1 MAESRDKQSNEQRKG
16 QETRQRTAKGGDA
29 ADASAATSDA
39 PARGHEAFCEAMDEY
54 VRAVS
59 EAHAEAQRRLTDAVQ
74 TLSRRQRDP
83 HLEADKRVTDA
94 YQKMVSAANEAS
106 GRDDAQQTSANA
118 WNEYTREQQDAW
130 MDLQQAWSE
139 AARDHAGQVQTVE
152 EERRAALEDAYRGFV
167 RAQKAAFAALG
178 DDADPCL
185 LETVAHGMLSVA
197 SMAASAGVGLRR

>member
-16 QETRQRTAKGGDA
+16 QETRSRTKGGT
-29 ADASAATSDA
+29 ADASAGTSDA
-39 PARGHEAFCEAMDEY
+39 PPRGHEAFCEAMDEY

-83 HLEADKRVTDA
+83 HLEADKRVADA
-94 YQKMVSAANEAS
+94 YEKMVSAANEAS
-106 GRDDAQQTSANA
+106 GREDAQQTASNA
-118 WNEYTREQQDAW
+118 WNDYTREQQDAW

-152 EERRAALEDAYRGFV
+152 EERRAALEEAYRGFV
-167 RAQKAAFAALG
+167 RAQKAAFAGLG
-178 DDADPCL
+178 DEADPCL
-185 LETVAHGMLSVA
+185 LETVAHGLLSVA
-197 SMAASAGVGLRR
+197 SMAASTGVGARR